1 MCSYNQVLSNRMRT
15 DTISEINALKD
26 ALLEV
31 ELIGKVRGMCDM
43 NMWGKQLSS
52 RDGKIALRD
61 TQLLDPMEAFL
72 LP

>member
-1 MCSYNQVLSNRMRT
+1 MRT
-15 DTISEINALKD
+15 DTISGINALKD

-31 ELIGKVRGMCDM
+31 ELIGKVPGMCDM
-43 NMWGKQLSS
+43 NLWGKQLSS
-52 RDGKIALRD
+52 RDGRVALGD